1 MSPAKQ
7 DHDGTPVLSEE
18 ELRACTIGELQPLV
32 GGIRIVDADPEWP
45 NLFAREA
52 ERIRAALGARAL
64 RIEHVGSTSV
74 PQLPAKPVIDMLLLV
89 EDSANEASYAPALE
103 GGGYVLRIRE
113 PVWYEHRMFKGPD
126 TDVNLHVFSPRCTE
140 VERMLLFRDWLRN
153 NPIDRELYA
162 QTKMQLAR
170 EEWKYV
176 QNYADAKTAVIREI
190 LSRASSACSGTALR
204 LSQKPAG

>member
-1 MSPAKQ
+1 M
-7 DHDGTPVLSEE
+7 
-18 ELRACTIGELQPLV
+18 
-32 GGIRIVDADPEWP
+32 
-45 NLFAREA
+45 
-52 ERIRAALGARAL
+52 
-64 RIEHVGSTSV
+64 
-74 PQLPAKPVIDMLLLV
+74 
-89 EDSANEASYAPALE
+89 
-103 GGGYVLRIRE
+103 RIRE